1 MEIKIVGDSDEYNS
15 TGTFA
20 KELILSNDGLE
31 DNGNIELFLE
41 SNGQGVT
48 FDVTQL
54 YVAVKALYEKSM
66 LEEEIMINYKQTFN

>member
-1 MEIKIVGDSDEYNS
+1 MCIRDR
-15 TGTFA
+15 
-20 KELILSNDGLE
+20 SNDGLE
-31 DNGNIELFLE
+31 DNGHIDLFIE

-48 FDVTQL
+48 FDITQL